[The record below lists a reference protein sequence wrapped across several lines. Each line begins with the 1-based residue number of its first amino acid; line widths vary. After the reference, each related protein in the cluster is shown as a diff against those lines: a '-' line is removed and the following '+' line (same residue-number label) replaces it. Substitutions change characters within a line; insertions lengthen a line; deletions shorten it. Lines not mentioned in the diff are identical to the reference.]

1 MKRNALASLALA
13 FATAY
18 ALADNLGSPT
28 KVGSLSRST
37 DYVYTADE
45 TDTLLGARVPTS
57 RTVNGKPLSAD
68 VVLSAADILDSGGTS
83 IQADLARQDG
93 RIDGSIAYTTAVSNK
108 LETAISAI
116 TIPPAFQSV
125 TGTSGTASAD
135 STHTA
140 IVFTGSNISAEVSS
154 GMPGA
159 IVALSVPDGSTG
171 SKGVVQLS
179 SATNSVSEAYAA
191 TPKAVKAALDGAK
204 AYTDAHAYTHPT
216 YTARTG
222 KPTANASPAFGGT
235 FTVSQITSDGTGHV
249 TGATDRTITIPS
261 AVATT
266 TAAGL
271 MSAADK
277 TALDS
282 LAAGGVTKAAVAAAL
297 QAQGISSAD
306 AMDDMDTLAAKVAA
320 IIAVLEALD

>member
-13 FATAY
+13 FATAF

-93 RIDGSIAYTTAVSNK
+93 RISGAIAYTTAVSNK
-108 LETAISAI
+108 LESSISAI

-125 TGTSGTASAD
+125 SGTSGSAD
-135 STHTA
+135 ADATHTA
-140 IVFTGSNISAEVSS
+140 IVFTGSNISADVSS
-154 GMPGA
+154 GTPGA
-159 IVALSVPDGSTG
+159 IVALSVPNGSI
-171 SKGVVQLS
+171 SAKGVVQLS
-179 SATNSVSEAYAA
+179 SATNSTSATLAA
-191 TPKAVKAALDGAK
+191 TPAAVKGAIDAAK
-204 AYTDAHAYTHPT
+204 AYKHPT

-222 KPTANASPAFGGT
+222 KPTANAAPGFGGT
-235 FTVSQITSDGTGHV
+235 FTVSQITSDATGHV

-261 AVATT
+261 AIATT
-266 TAAGL
+266 SAPGL

-282 LAAGGVTKAAVAAAL
+282 LAAGGVTRAAVAAAL

-306 AMDDMDTLAAKVAA
+306 ALDDMDTLAAKVAA